1 MMTAKPRIGTYTMLP
16 FSQSRR
22 NIELVLREG
31 ARSHDVDALI
41 EVDVTDARIRI
52 RQYEEKTGIKISFTG
67 WIIKCVAEAVDR
79 HKALNVY
86 RHGWRRRVMFD
97 DVDVPIPIEREADG
111 ERRPMPYIVRK
122 AQQKDVLDIT
132 REIRQV
138 QNELVDDSTQLLGG
152 DLTRL
157 EKFAIAAPG
166 IIKRLLLWILR
177 RNAFLKKKHMGTV
190 GVTSIG
196 MFGKF
201 PGWAIPISIP
211 AVLIVVGGITK
222 KPGVVGDSIEIRE
235 YLHLTITVDHDIIDG
250 GPLARFVASLTE
262 LTENA
267 FGLPAV

>member
-1 MMTAKPRIGTYTMLP
+1 MTVNHRIGTYKILP
-16 FSQSRR
+16 FSRNRR
-22 NIELVLREG
+22 NIALVLGEG

-41 EVDVTDARIRI
+41 EVDVTDARDRI
-52 RQYEEKTGIKISFTG
+52 RHYEGETGVKISFTG

-79 HKALNVY
+79 HKTLNVY

-97 DVDVPIPIEREADG
+97 DVDIPIPIEREAEG
-111 ERRPMPYIVRK
+111 EQRPMPYILRG
-122 AQQKDVLDIT
+122 AQEKDVLDIT

-138 QNELVDDSTQLLGG
+138 QGELVDCSTQLLGG
-152 DLTRL
+152 DLTLL
-157 EKFAIAAPG
+157 ERFAIAAPG
-166 IIKRLLLWILR
+166 IVQRLLLWILR

-201 PGWAIPISIP
+201 HGWAIPISIP
-211 AVLIVVGGITK
+211 AVLIVVGGVTK
-222 KPGVVGDSIEIRE
+222 KPGVVGESIEIRE
-235 YLHLTITVDHDIIDG
+235 YLHLTITVDHDLVDG